1 MSILSNY
8 SDGFFDVSAAHGFL
22 PVKAPMVKLPIMYA
36 DLQAVL
42 DNMPV
47 VLNESEFG
55 YLNTEDGIVAPT
67 LAIQNHLA
75 AVEKEEDIFVL
86 QALFRSYSFLASA
99 YLLEPSFQQFR
110 KDGKYGK
117 ARNFLP
123 ANIAQPFCKV
133 ADKLNVFAWL
143 DYHYA
148 YSLGNYQKLDEAGD
162 LNWENIT
169 MCNRFSGQ
177 SDEVGFIM
185 LHVDINRFSAN
196 LVGTVMQTI
205 QALDGG
211 AKSVGDL
218 LEKNWST
225 MKQMNERRKEMWK
238 ASRWQRYNDF
248 RIFIMGV
255 KGNTDLFGEGVVY
268 ENVWDE
274 PKAFRGQ
281 TGAQDDIIPMQDIFS
296 GVIFYYPQN
305 ELTKY
310 LLDLRPVSY
319 THLTLPTKR
328 IV

>member
-1 MSILSNY
+1 MSIQSNY
-8 SDGFFDVSAAHGFL
+8 SDGFFNVSANHGFL
-22 PVKAPMVKLPIMYA
+22 PVKAPLVKLPSVYD

-47 VLNESEFG
+47 VLNENEFG
-55 YLNTEDGIVAPT
+55 YLNTENGIVAPT
-67 LAIQNHLA
+67 LAIKNHLA
-75 AVEKEEDIFVL
+75 DVEKEEDIFVL

-117 ARNFLP
+117 ARNVLP

-148 YSLGNYQKLDEAGD
+148 YSLGNYQKLDQHGD

-177 SDEVGFIM
+177 PDEVGFIM

-205 QALDGG
+205 QALHGG
-211 AKSVGDL
+211 VASVGDL

-225 MKQMNERRKEMWK
+225 MKQMN
-238 ASRWQRYNDF
+238 
-248 RIFIMGV
+248 
-255 KGNTDLFGEGVVY
+255 
-268 ENVWDE
+268 
-274 PKAFRGQ
+274 
-281 TGAQDDIIPMQDIFS
+281 
-296 GVIFYYPQN
+296 
-305 ELTKY
+305 
-310 LLDLRPVSY
+310 
-319 THLTLPTKR
+319 
-328 IV
+328 